1 MWYQVRAD
9 AERSGHLTSP
19 CQSKKWRVQNFS
31 PPQFTNSGLAVRR
44 VEKTS
49 TLTAAVKKLGKH
61 TLKGLLQSEINT
73 KWKLD
78 QAAAGSRIFKTK
90 EELNL
95 RINVSC
101 SWQILCWIDND
112 PPTSIMPWLHY
123 IWQTARLRTRVIW
136 QQNSSIAEGGG
147 CSNVSYRLQI
157 RAWRFRN
164 ISLKQS
170 KQHTYLQTLIFSHQ
184 SSIYQISATVVFD
197 NCVTRAPSP
206 RNAQMGHLDLVF
218 SQSLILIN
226 GHLSR
231 QWRLPEFISNIVG
244 DYDNKITN
252 YLLVTSTRALRR
264 YSSPPG
270 PSFLS
275 YFIFLCF
282 TRP

>member
-1 MWYQVRAD
+1 M
-9 AERSGHLTSP
+9 RS
-19 CQSKKWRVQNFS
+19 
-31 PPQFTNSGLAVRR
+31 
-44 VEKTS
+44 
-49 TLTAAVKKLGKH
+49 AAVTWRHLVKAKSDACKIFRLH
-61 TLKGLLQSEINT
+61 NSQILGLLWDAWRKLPLWQLQYKKNWEGILWKDCFKVKSIQ

-95 RINVSC
+95 RINASC

-206 RNAQMGHLDLVF
+206 RNAQLGHLDLVF

-231 QWRLPEFISNIVG
+231 QWRLPEFISNIFG
-244 DYDNKITN
+244 DYDNKFTN

-264 YSSPPG
+264 HSSPPG